1 VTAIDTARARPRIRS
16 IGSYWL
22 PLFGALAGM
31 LLVAPFLLYPVFLMK
46 ALCFALFACAAN
58 LLIGYVGLLSVG
70 QAMFLGTASY
80 LTAYSAKEWGV
91 PVEFAVLT
99 GTFAATLLGVVTGW
113 LSIRRHGMYFAMITL
128 ALSQL
133 VYFVCVRAPFT
144 GGENGIQRVPRG
156 YLFGALDLGNDV
168 TLYYVIA
175 VIFMACFLGIFRII
189 HSPFGQVIKAIRE
202 NETRVVSLGYK
213 PSHYKLILFVIAA
226 ALSGLAGSLK
236 AIVFQ
241 LASLSDV
248 TWAMSGEV
256 VLMTL
261 LGGVGT
267 VFGPL
272 VGALM
277 MTTIEF
283 LLSRLNAW
291 LVLVQGIIFIVC
303 VLVFRRGVVGE
314 LARIFKTRL

>member
-1 VTAIDTARARPRIRS
+1 MSAIDIAAARPRPRA
-16 IGSYWL
+16 IGKYWSV
-22 PLFGALAGM
+22 LFVALA
-31 LLVAPFLLYPVFLMK
+31 LALAVAPMLLYPVFLMK

-80 LTAYSAKEWGV
+80 VTAYSSKAYGF
-91 PVEFAVLT
+91 PVELSVLT
-99 GTFAATLLGVVTGW
+99 GMAAATLLGVVTGW
-113 LSIRRHGMYFAMITL
+113 LSIRRQGMYFAMITL

-133 VYFVCVRAPFT
+133 VYFIYVRSPFT
-144 GGENGIQRVPRG
+144 GGENGIQQVPRG
-156 YLFGALDLGNDV
+156 HLFGFIDLSNDL

-175 VIFMACFLGIFRII
+175 IIFMACFLLVFRII
-189 HSPFGQVIKAIRE
+189 HSPFGQVVKAIRE

-226 ALSGLAGSLK
+226 AMSGLAGSLK

-248 TWAMSGEV
+248 TWGMSGEV

-277 MTTIEF
+277 LTTIEF

-291 LVLVQGIIFIVC
+291 LVLAQGIIFIVC

-314 LARIFKTRL
+314 LSRIFKKPL

>member
-1 VTAIDTARARPRIRS
+1 MTAIDTVPAQPRIRTV
-16 IGSYWL
+16 GSHWL
-22 PLFGALAGM
+22 PLFGALAVV
-31 LLVAPFLLYPVFLMK
+31 LLIAPLLLYPVFLMK

-58 LLIGYVGLLSVG
+58 LLIGYIGLLSVG

-80 LTAYSAKEWGV
+80 VTAYSAREWGV
-91 PVEFAVLT
+91 PIELAVLA
-99 GTFAATLLGVVTGW
+99 GTLAAALLGVVTGW

-133 VYFVCVRAPFT
+133 VYFAYVRAPFT
-144 GGENGIQRVPRG
+144 GGENGIQQVPRG
-156 YLFGALDLGNDV
+156 HLFGVIDLGNDLS
-168 TLYYVIA
+168 LYYVIA
-175 VIFMACFLGIFRII
+175 VIFMICFLGTFRIV
-189 HSPFGQVIKAIRE
+189 HSPFGQVVKAIRE
-202 NETRVVSLGYK
+202 NDARVISLGYK

-226 ALSGLAGSLK
+226 AMSGLAGSLK

-277 MTTIEF
+277 MTLIEF

-291 LVLVQGIIFIVC
+291 LILVQGIIFIIC
-303 VLVFRRGVVGE
+303 VLLFRRGVVGE
-314 LARIFKTRL
+314 LSRIFKTRL

>member
-1 VTAIDTARARPRIRS
+1 MSAIDMAPPRMRTRAVS
-16 IGSYWL
+16 GYWNI
-22 PLFGALAGM
+22 LFVALAAA
-31 LLVAPFLLYPVFLMK
+31 LLVAPGLLYPVFLMK
-46 ALCFALFACAAN
+46 ALCLGLFAIAAN

-80 LTAYSAKEWGV
+80 VTAYSAKEWGF
-91 PVEFAVLT
+91 PVELAVLAGT
-99 GTFAATLLGVVTGW
+99 GAATLLGAVTGW
-113 LSIRRHGMYFAMITL
+113 LSIRRQGMYFAMITL

-133 VYFVCVRAPFT
+133 VYLLYVRAPFT
-144 GGENGIQRVPRG
+144 GGENGIQQVPRG
-156 YLFGALDLGNDV
+156 HLFGFIDLSNDL

-175 VIFMACFLGIFRII
+175 VIFMACFLLAFRII
-189 HSPFGQVIKAIRE
+189 YSPFGQVVKAIRE

-226 ALSGLAGSLK
+226 AMSGLAGSLK

-248 TWAMSGEV
+248 TWGMSGEV

-272 VGALM
+272 VGAFML
-277 MTTIEF
+277 TTIEF
-283 LLSRLNAW
+283 MLSRLNAW
-291 LVLVQGIIFIVC
+291 LVLAQGVIFIVC

-314 LARIFKTRL
+314 LSRIFKKPL